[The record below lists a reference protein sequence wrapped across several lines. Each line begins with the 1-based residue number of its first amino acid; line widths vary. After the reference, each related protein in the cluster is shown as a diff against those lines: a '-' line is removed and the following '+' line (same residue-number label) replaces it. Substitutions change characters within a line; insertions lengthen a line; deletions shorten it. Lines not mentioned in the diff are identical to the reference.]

1 MILDDQKKFQVLY
14 SFYQLIKIIIII
26 KILCFEKRISKIF
39 YFQIYFQFMLYI
51 YKPIYFENL

>member
-1 MILDDQKKFQVLY
+1 MILDDQIFFQVLY